1 MALPLA
7 AAAWFLAPGAPTLRY
22 SSRVD
27 LQVGPE
33 SSVGLVDPH
42 AVWDSPETATRTA
55 LLLVEGAKGKR
66 EDVPGLTREIAEA
79 VRVERVEGGVRVVA
93 EAPTAPLAAMIATLH
108 ARAGA
113 EEAAER
119 RERAFE
125 AAVKEKS
132 ARSKE
137 LRDRASLLPEDPEG
151 TESRARELERRIAA
165 VTAAAQE
172 IERQVEEVRA
182 REDRIRAR
190 LRLLEGDEHRLR
202 EFLPTGPEDEDL
214 RSPVLD
220 RIRGEIVK
228 VRSEIALRGLER
240 ALESPEY
247 QEKKAR
253 LGELDQALRIELH
266 KVRAQTVVGLR
277 DSLTGMET
285 ELRTLDERRL
295 RKTLELRDLA
305 DDLQAAAKTNK
316 DRNALNREA
325 DALEEEGRRLASA
338 ARGPAPYRISGPATD
353 PQASG
358 EEGRRGAFR
367 AWGLGIAALFGLAA
381 MLALEAVDGRI
392 RSGRDVKRM
401 LGLTC
406 LGVVERSR
414 EPLILRDPHGAAAE
428 SYAMAA
434 TMLRGYLAERDF
446 KVVLVSGA
454 LPGEGKSTAAANLA
468 AALSRKGGRVALLD
482 CDFRRPRLHE
492 FFGME
497 PTRDGLASYLVGAEL
512 DPELPDGATEHPAL
526 KVLTSG
532 PLENVTPEFL
542 ESARMADLLKIL
554 RDRYDA
560 VILDGPPLTGASEA
574 LGLARM
580 ADTILWV
587 VRAGRTD
594 ASRMAWARQLLDNV
608 RADVAGALVTQ
619 AAKSD
624 VRRYQPA
631 A

>member
-7 AAAWFLAPGAPTLRY
+7 AAAWFLAPGPPTLRY
-22 SSRVD
+22 ASSVAV
-27 LQVGPE
+27 QSAPE
-33 SSVGLVDPH
+33 SSVRLVDPY
-42 AVWDSPETATRTA
+42 AVWGSAETATRA
-55 LLLVEGAKGKR
+55 AILLVEGAQGKR
-66 EDVPGLTREIAEA
+66 EDIPGLTREISEA
-79 VRVERVEGGVRVVA
+79 SRVERVEGGVRVVA
-93 EAPTAPLAAMIATLH
+93 EAPTAPMAAMIATLY
-108 ARAGA
+108 ARAGV

-119 RERAFE
+119 RERAFA

-132 ARSKE
+132 ARSRE

-151 TESRARELERRIAA
+151 TELRARDLERRIAA

-182 REDRIRAR
+182 REDRLRAR
-190 LRLLEGDEHRLR
+190 IRLLEGDEHRLR
-202 EFLPTGPEDEDL
+202 EFLPTGPEEEEL

-228 VRSEIALRGLER
+228 VRSQIALQGLER
-240 ALESPEY
+240 AVESPVY

-266 KVRAQTVVGLR
+266 KVRARTVVGLR
-277 DSLTGMET
+277 DSLTGLET

-316 DRNALNREA
+316 DRTALNREA
-325 DALEEEGRRLASA
+325 ETLEEEGRRIAAA
-338 ARGPAPYRISGPATD
+338 ARGGAPFRVDGPATD
-353 PQASG
+353 PRASG
-358 EEGRRGAFR
+358 ENGRKGAFR
-367 AWGLGIAALFGLAA
+367 AWGLGIALLFGLAA
-381 MLALEAVDGRI
+381 MLVLEAVDGRI

-401 LGLTC
+401 LGLPC
-406 LGVVERSR
+406 LGVVERVR

-434 TMLRGYLAERDF
+434 TMLRGYLVERDF
-446 KVVLVSGA
+446 KVVLVSSA

-468 AALSRKGGRVALLD
+468 AALSRKGARVALLD

-492 FFGME
+492 LFGLD
-497 PTRDGLASYLVGAEL
+497 PAQGGLADYLVGGEL
-512 DPELPDGATEHPAL
+512 DPELPSGATEHPAL
-526 KVLTSG
+526 RVLTTG
-532 PLENVTPEFL
+532 PLENVTPDFL
-542 ESARMADLLKIL
+542 ESARMADFLKTL
-554 RDRYDA
+554 RERYDA
-560 VILDGPPLTGASEA
+560 VIVDGPPLTGASEA

-587 VRAGRTD
+587 VRAGRAD
-594 ASRMAWARQLLDNV
+594 ASRMAWAKQLVDNV